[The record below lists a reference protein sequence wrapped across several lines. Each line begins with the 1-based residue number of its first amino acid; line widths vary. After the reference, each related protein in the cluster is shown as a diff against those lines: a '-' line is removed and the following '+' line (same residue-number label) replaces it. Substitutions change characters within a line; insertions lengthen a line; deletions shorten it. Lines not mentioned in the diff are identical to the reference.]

1 MKRLALALLP
11 LVCSQ
16 AGTEKFCY
24 DPAAVEAL
32 GKLAGKPLPG
42 CDSSPRS
49 KVPAPQINFKIQV
62 ASATRSPWI
71 VANGWRFL
79 RNPGAK
85 YLYELSDGNA
95 VLGLAE
101 AFAYDVD
108 AGFNFAP
115 GDFEEAARMLA
126 FLRSIPPANLP
137 PVADFAFVDDG
148 SGLAGE
154 AINLL
159 CRRNLLFEVVH
170 QPDPR
175 YPLNVVIGSEAFPR
189 EQAAN
194 PGELAAEVRSQLTD
208 ERRSLRLYGSEVA
221 LIRAMG
227 DRKSARVHILNYSN
241 RPLKGIRL
249 RVRGIYRAADLHVL
263 GYPDVT
269 ATEFVTNDGF
279 SEFSIPEMGTYA
291 VADLR

>member
-1 MKRLALALLP
+1 MKRLVLALLP

-32 GKLAGKPLPG
+32 SKQGGKPLSG
-42 CDSSPRS
+42 CDNSPRS
-49 KVPAPQINFKIQV
+49 KVPAPQINLRIRV

-79 RNPGAK
+79 RDPGAK
-85 YLYELSDGNA
+85 YLYELTDGKA
-95 VLGLAE
+95 ALAMAE

-108 AGFNFAP
+108 AGFKFAP
-115 GDFEEAARMLA
+115 GDFEEAARMLG

-159 CRRNLLFEVVH
+159 CRRNLLFEVVR
-170 QPDPR
+170 QPDSR

-221 LIRAMG
+221 IIRAAG
-227 DRKSARVHILNYSN
+227 DGKAARVHILNYSN

-249 RVRGIYRAADLHVL
+249 RVRGVYSAADLHVF
-263 GYPDVT
+263 GYPDAT
-269 ATEFVTNDGF
+269 TTEFVTNDGF
-279 SEFSIPEMGTYA
+279 SEFSIPEMGPYA
-291 VADLR
+291 IADLR